1 MTVNYRNVG
10 LPCYPLAFRLRPARG
25 TKIFKQPD

>member
-1 MTVNYRNVG
+1 MDYVAVRKHATLLLLN
-10 LPCYPLAFRLRPARG
+10 FRPAG